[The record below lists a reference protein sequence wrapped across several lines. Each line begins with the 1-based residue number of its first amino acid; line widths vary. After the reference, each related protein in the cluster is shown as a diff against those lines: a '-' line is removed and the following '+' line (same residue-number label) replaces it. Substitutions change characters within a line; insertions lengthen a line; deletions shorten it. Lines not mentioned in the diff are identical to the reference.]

1 MFACCF
7 FAGFNNCYDAELFE
21 ELKKVLLYVKGH
33 IDFKQVYCVEP
44 GSKLELT
51 FVCDA
56 DYSGDRPSTFG
67 GLGWLNDCMIYA
79 HSSTIKTAVT
89 SSTESEAHSIFEF
102 TKMGIYCANWIT
114 ELVGYVL
121 RPVYVFNDN
130 ASAILI
136 LTTRTNSSKSKH
148 FNIKLRY
155 VNFQHEQKNVKV
167 AFIPRELN
175 GADMLTHPLSAPSF
189 EKMIDINEG
198 STTVFHLG
206 GDLNTGPQVYYTF
219 MGFYDPSSNSCIPV
233 NNYQVNYE

>member
-1 MFACCF
+1 M
-7 FAGFNNCYDAELFE
+7 
-21 ELKKVLLYVKGH
+21 
-33 IDFKQVYCVEP
+33 
-44 GSKLELT
+44 
-51 FVCDA
+51 
-56 DYSGDRPSTFG
+56 
-67 GLGWLNDCMIYA
+67 
-79 HSSTIKTAVT
+79 
-89 SSTESEAHSIFEF
+89 
-102 TKMGIYCANWIT
+102 
-114 ELVGYVL
+114 

-136 LTTRTNSSKSKH
+136 LTTRTNSAKSKH

-175 GADMLTHPLSAPSF
+175 GADMLTHLLSAPF
-189 EKMIDINEG
+189 FQKMIDINEG

>member
-1 MFACCF
+1 MTQ
-7 FAGFNNCYDAELFE
+7 NILFE
-21 ELKKVLLYVKGH
+21 ELKKVLLYVKGQ
-33 IDFKQVYCVEP
+33 IDFKQVYCVKP

-136 LTTRTNSSKSKH
+136 LTTRTTQPSRSISTSS
-148 FNIKLRY
+148 F
-155 VNFQHEQKNVKV
+155 
-167 AFIPRELN
+167 
-175 GADMLTHPLSAPSF
+175 DMLISNMNKIMSRLLSYLVNSTALICLHILSVLHPL
-189 EKMIDINEG
+189 KR
-198 STTVFHLG
+198 
-206 GDLNTGPQVYYTF
+206 
-219 MGFYDPSSNSCIPV
+219 
-233 NNYQVNYE
+233 